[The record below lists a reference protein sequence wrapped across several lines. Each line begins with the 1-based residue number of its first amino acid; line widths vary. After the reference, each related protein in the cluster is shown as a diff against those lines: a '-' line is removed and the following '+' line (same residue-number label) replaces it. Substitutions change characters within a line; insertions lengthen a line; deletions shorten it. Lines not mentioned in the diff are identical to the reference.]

1 MGDLARRRNARDLWI
16 SRSHLWALGAGVA
29 VLGITTFLLG
39 ISLGRAEAGR
49 MDDAPRTLVAEVPDD
64 ALVELLARVEASAD
78 PLGGI
83 DLLTFPGE
91 LSRVIEPIVAVGPPL
106 PADLVPLLLQPPP
119 PVVADAPELLEVDAG
134 AVAMTPIADTR
145 PPGAFTVQVL
155 VLEGPDG
162 AAEAV
167 GMRNDLRKNGLDAWV
182 ASELVSGTPRYRV
195 SVGGYGAEAEA
206 VAAVA
211 AVHEKTPGLTPT
223 VVPSR

>member
-39 ISLGRAEAGR
+39 VSLGRAEAER
-49 MDDAPRTLVAEVPDD
+49 TDDAPRTLIAEVPDD

-91 LSRVIEPIVAVGPPL
+91 LSRVTEPIVAVGPPL
-106 PADLVPLLLQPPP
+106 PPGLAPLMLPPP
-119 PVVADAPELLEVDAG
+119 PTGPEEPPDVLEIAAG
-134 AVAMTPIADTR
+134 AVAMTPIADVR
-145 PPGAFTVQVL
+145 PSGAFTVQVL
-155 VLEGPDG
+155 QLDGPDG

-167 GMRNDLRKNGLDAWV
+167 GLRNDLRKSGLEAWI
-182 ASELVSGTPRYRV
+182 ASELVAGTPRYRV
-195 SVGGYGAEAEA
+195 SVGGFPDEAA
-206 VAAVA
+206 AKAAVA
-211 AVHEKTPGLTPT
+211 GVHEKTPGLTPT

>member
-1 MGDLARRRNARDLWI
+1 MGDLAR
-16 SRSHLWALGAGVA
+16 
-29 VLGITTFLLG
+29 
-39 ISLGRAEAGR
+39 AEAQR

-106 PADLVPLLLQPPP
+106 PADLAPLLLPPP
-119 PVVADAPELLEVDAG
+119 PAVEEAPEVLEVAAG

-167 GMRNDLRKNGLDAWV
+167 GMRNDLRKSGLDAWV
-182 ASELVSGTPRYRV
+182 ASELVAGTPRYRV

-206 VAAVA
+206 QAAVA